1 MKSFPFDSHI
11 TGVDDAGLPV
21 YDRASTSED
30 LARWFACF
38 FTNGIFATGGFTVS
52 ASGLEVNVSPG
63 DCLIN
68 GRYGYESDTR
78 TLALAHGDS
87 KPRLD
92 SVVLRLDLSLAMR
105 KIDLYVKPGTPADT
119 PVAPQLTREAT
130 VWELGLA
137 NILVGAGQE
146 AVTDS
151 AVTDTRLDND
161 RCGLVAQAMHTID
174 TSTFYRQIQADLAE
188 FKATEQEMFAA
199 WFASVQAT
207 LDGDVAG
214 NLLNL
219 ISAKASLSSATVT
232 LAASG
237 WIDNRQTVIV
247 GGVTAK
253 NHVVVTPSPSS
264 HDHYGECA
272 VRCTGQSAGKLMFG
286 CISNPDIDMTV
297 NVMILDSGAATIL
310 VDNDGNGSITGPTFT
325 IDDDG
330 NATI

>member
-1 MKSFPFDSHI
+1 MKSFPFDSQI

-38 FTNGIFATGGFTVS
+38 FTNGIFASGGFTVS
-52 ASGLEVNVSPG
+52 VNGLEANVSPG

-68 GRYGYESDTR
+68 GRYGYESETR
-78 TLALAHGDS
+78 TLALAQGDS
-87 KPRLD
+87 KPRMD
-92 SVVLRLDLSLAMR
+92 SIVLRLDLSLAMR

-119 PVAPQLTREAT
+119 PVAPPLTREET
-130 VWELGLA
+130 VWELGIA
-137 NILVGAGQE
+137 NILVGAGQQ

-174 TSTFYRQIQADLAE
+174 TSTFYRQIQADMAE
-188 FKATEQEMFAA
+188 FKATEQEMFEA
-199 WFASVQAT
+199 WFASVQTT

-219 ISAKASLSSATVT
+219 INTKVSLNAVSVT
-232 LAASG
+232 LPAAG
-237 WIDNRQTVIV
+237 WVESSQTVGV
-247 GGVTAK
+247 AGVTVA
-253 NHVVVTPSPSS
+253 NQVVVTPSPTS

-272 VRCTGQSAGKLMFG
+272 VRCTGQSAGSLSFS
-286 CISNPDIDMTV
+286 CITV
-297 NVMILDSGAATIL
+297 
-310 VDNDGNGSITGPTFT
+310 PT
-325 IDDDG
+325 IDL
-330 NATI
+330 TINVLILE

>member
-1 MKSFPFDSHI
+1 MKSFPFDSQI

-38 FTNGIFATGGFTVS
+38 FTNGIFASGGFTVS
-52 ASGLEVNVSPG
+52 VNGLEANVSPG

-68 GRYGYESDTR
+68 GRYGYESETR
-78 TLALAHGDS
+78 TLALAQGDS
-87 KPRLD
+87 KPRMD
-92 SVVLRLDLSLAMR
+92 SIVLRLDLSLAMR

-119 PVAPQLTREAT
+119 PVAPPLTREGT
-130 VWELGLA
+130 VWELGIA
-137 NILVGAGQE
+137 NILVGAGQQ

-174 TSTFYRQIQADLAE
+174 TSTFYRQIQADMAE
-188 FKATEQEMFAA
+188 FKATEQEMFEA
-199 WFASVQAT
+199 WFASVQTT

-219 ISAKASLSSATVT
+219 INTKVSLSAVSVT
-232 LAASG
+232 LPAAG
-237 WIDNRQTVIV
+237 WVENNQTVSV
-247 GGVTAK
+247 AGVTAA
-253 NHVVVTPSPSS
+253 NQVVATPSPSS

-272 VRCTGQSAGKLMFG
+272 VRCTGQSAGALSFACMTA
-286 CISNPDIDMTV
+286 PTIDLTV
-297 NVMILDSGAATIL
+297 NVLILE
-310 VDNDGNGSITGPTFT
+310 
-325 IDDDG
+325 
-330 NATI
+330 

>member
-1 MKSFPFDSHI
+1 MPC
-11 TGVDDAGLPV
+11 
-21 YDRASTSED
+21 E
-30 LARWFACF
+30 
-38 FTNGIFATGGFTVS
+38 
-52 ASGLEVNVSPG
+52 
-63 DCLIN
+63 
-68 GRYGYESDTR
+68 
-78 TLALAHGDS
+78 
-87 KPRLD
+87 RLT
-92 SVVLRLDLSLAMR
+92 
-105 KIDLYVKPGTPADT
+105 GTPADT

-199 WFASVQAT
+199 WFASVQTT

-219 ISAKASLSSATVT
+219 INAKVSLDAVTVT
-232 LAASG
+232 LPAAG
-237 WIDNRQTVIV
+237 WTENRQTVSV
-247 GGVTAK
+247 DGVTAA
-253 NHVVVTPSPSS
+253 NHVVVTPAPES

-272 VRCTGQSAGKLMFG
+272 VRCTGQSAGKLTFT
-286 CISNPDIDMTV
+286 CSETPTAALSV
-297 NVMILDSGAATIL
+297 NVLILE
-310 VDNDGNGSITGPTFT
+310 
-325 IDDDG
+325 
-330 NATI
+330 